1 MFRHLVATTARRAGN
16 ASIAATRATPPR
28 QGPVCRCLAATP
40 EPPQRTTPPQPKRS
54 KPEALL
60 ALARVDAPAG
70 TLLLYWPGAWSIAL
84 AAPPGALPDLKLL
97 ALFGAGS
104 IVMRGAGCTINDI
117 LDRDVD
123 GAVERTKTRPLAAN
137 ELSVQEATAFLAVQL
152 TCGLGVLTQ
161 LDLSSIA
168 LGACSVPLVLTYP
181 LAKRFFAM
189 PQLVLGLTFNWGA
202 LLGYSAATGGTVDY
216 GVCLPLYGGCVAWT
230 LLYDTLY
237 AHQDKKDDSKL
248 KLRSSALT
256 IGDQNTPLFLRVCG
270 VATVSGLGLAGFN
283 AGFHDAN
290 AWPFYASLAT
300 FAAHLT
306 WQVETAD
313 LNDPANLGARFRSNG
328 AVAPVVLVGIAAATL
343 NSA

>member
-1 MFRHLVATTARRAGN
+1 MVHRA
-16 ASIAATRATPPR
+16 
-28 QGPVCRCLAATP
+28 
-40 EPPQRTTPPQPKRS
+40 
-54 KPEALL
+54 
-60 ALARVDAPAG
+60 
-70 TLLLYWPGAWSIAL
+70 

-137 ELSVQEATAFLAVQL
+137 ELSVQEATAFLALQL

-256 IGDQNTPLFLRVCG
+256 IGDQNTPMFLRACG
-270 VATVSGLGLAGFN
+270 VATVCGIGLAGYT
-283 AGFHDAN
+283 AGLDDAN
-290 AWPFYASLAT
+290 AWPFYASL
-300 FAAHLT
+300 
-306 WQVETAD
+306 
-313 LNDPANLGARFRSNG
+313 S
-328 AVAPVVLVGIAAATL
+328 
-343 NSA
+343 